1 MDDESICVIPAGV
14 SLDGFASLGPA
25 TYRASTI
32 VFEDS
37 ESYRTRL
44 ERGDDGY
51 VYGLYGTPT
60 TRYLEKQIA
69 ALERAA
75 RTFLVP
81 SGQAAITLAML
92 AVLEPGN
99 SVLISDSVY
108 PPVRDFAGNE
118 LKKFGIRAVFYDPT
132 DLTALK
138 SAMNETTRLV
148 WVESPGSTTMEV
160 QDVPA
165 IVALAHERGALVGC
179 DNTWATPFLFKPLEA
194 GADISV
200 QALSKYANGHSDV
213 LMGAISVR
221 DPALAAKLKGTIW
234 RLGIGVSPDDCA
246 LVQRGLQTMSI
257 RLTHSGA
264 VAERMATWI
273 AAQPTVARVLHPAL
287 SGSPGHDVWTRDFKG
302 ASGVFSVALT
312 DAVLPRLDAAI
323 DSMRVFSIGASW
335 GGTRSLIVP
344 MNVSRHRSTPR
355 GAGAE
360 TYLRI
365 SVGLESEREL
375 MADIE
380 GLFARLRAS
389 APGVIAQQSA

>member
-1 MDDESICVIPAGV
+1 MDDESICVTPARID
-14 SLDGFASLGPA
+14 LDGFASLGPA

-32 VFEDS
+32 VFANS

-44 ERGDDGY
+44 DRGDDGY

-60 TRYLEKQIA
+60 TRFLEKQIA
-69 ALERAA
+69 ALERAN

-108 PPVRDFAGNE
+108 PPVRDFANNE
-118 LKKFGIRAVFYDPT
+118 LKKLGIRAIFYHPT
-132 DLTALK
+132 DLAALK
-138 SAMNETTRLV
+138 SAMDETTRLV

-160 QDVPA
+160 QDVRA

-179 DNTWATPFLFKPLEA
+179 DNTWATPFLFKPLES

-200 QALSKYANGHSDV
+200 QALTKYAAGHSDV

-221 DPALAAKLKGTIW
+221 DADLAAKLKGTIW

-246 LVQRGLQTMSI
+246 LVQRGLQTMSL
-257 RLTHSGA
+257 RLAHCGA
-264 VAERMATWI
+264 VAARMATWI
-273 AAQPTVARVLHPAL
+273 AMQPTAARVLHPAL
-287 SGSPGHDVWTRDFKG
+287 RGNPGHDIWARDFKG

-312 DAVLPRLDAAI
+312 DEALPRLDGAI

-344 MNVSRHRSTPR
+344 MNVNRHRSAPQV
-355 GAGAE
+355 AGAE

-365 SVGLESEREL
+365 SVGLESERDL
-375 MADIE
+375 MADIQ
-380 GLFARLRAS
+380 GLFAKLQA
-389 APGVIAQQSA
+389 

>member
-1 MDDESICVIPAGV
+1 MDDESICVTPSSV
-14 SLDGFASLGPA
+14 SLGGFASLGPA

-32 VFEDS
+32 VFENS

-44 ERGDDGY
+44 DRGDDGY

-60 TRYLEKQIA
+60 TRFLEKQIA
-69 ALERAA
+69 ALERAS

-81 SGQAAITLAML
+81 SGQAANTLAML

-108 PPVRDFAGNE
+108 PPVRDFANNE
-118 LKKFGIRAVFYDPT
+118 LKKLGVRVAFYPPT
-132 DLTALK
+132 DLAALK
-138 SAMNETTRLV
+138 TAMDSTTRLI

-160 QDVPA
+160 QDVRS
-165 IVALAHERGALVGC
+165 IVALAHECGAVVGC
-179 DNTWATPFLFKPLEA
+179 DNTWATPFLFKPLEF
-194 GADISV
+194 GVDISV

-213 LMGAISVR
+213 LMGSISVR
-221 DPALAAKLKGTIW
+221 DPVLAAKIKGTIW

-264 VAERMATWI
+264 VATRMATWI
-273 AAQPTVARVLHPAL
+273 ATQPAVACVLHPAL
-287 SGSPGHDVWTRDFKG
+287 PGNPGHAFWARDFNG
-302 ASGVFSVALT
+302 ASGVFSVGLKNE
-312 DAVLPRLDAAI
+312 VLPRLDDAF
-323 DSMRVFSIGASW
+323 DSMRIFSIGASW

-344 MNVSRHRSTPR
+344 MNVNRLRSTPQS
-355 GAGAE
+355 GEIE

-375 MADIE
+375 MADIRE
-380 GLFARLRAS
+380 LFAKLQPPAPDAVS
-389 APGVIAQQSA
+389 A